1 MRDTPLTQGI
11 SFFSIF
17 TRFVFSLLWLELY
30 ISTRTILYPP
40 SVLALFRYKGTTP
53 LFTCSMNLD
62 NFFKS
67 VDEEIY
73 LTAL

>member
-1 MRDTPLTQGI
+1 MFCR
-11 SFFSIF
+11 
-17 TRFVFSLLWLELY
+17 VFRYILIPESLLLWLELCV
-30 ISTRTILYPP
+30 STRTILYPP